1 MLDTSTTLDHIAE
14 RATQLY
20 SLPAVAIQVLELT
33 SQPEVDSRRLKECI
47 ENDPALTTRVLRV
60 VNSSI
65 FGLSREVGDLTQAL
79 ALLGTKPL
87 KLLVLGFSLPP
98 NLLTGIA
105 AETLSRYW
113 KHTLTKAVAAREIS
127 DRLWHVSGE
136 EAFIVG
142 LLQDIGLLAL
152 AQQIG
157 EQYVSF
163 LESVHAEGADRLQM
177 ERDAMGFDHTQ
188 LSACLLSGW
197 NLPDALTQAVRV
209 AASLDLIDELPIPE
223 RTLPRVVYVA
233 ELLACTISDGR
244 AAALA
249 ELLQLGRQWRELEGA
264 DWDWFVTDIEQ
275 RVAQVADVFNLQLP
289 SALDY
294 RDMLS
299 RAHAQLATV
308 ALDAAGDLL
317 RKRASVPISFPEN
330 SRLPAELESLTDAV
344 SHLDRTLTPSPQSAS
359 DQNRP
364 AAHASDEPT
373 PAGAA
378 WQRATPQMLSASPS
392 GSPVED
398 DAALLARLRVAVSAC
413 RQIRSPLSLLLI
425 DVDRYD
431 DLAFKAGDAT
441 AAAVLLRVEALC
453 RGLEHPGLMCQRVR
467 ESRFGVVLPKCDRA
481 QAVEIGNQ
489 LRLRLRSSAVSAR
502 ERSAGPLTISI
513 GISAV
518 NVPPRNFAA
527 EDLVESADRCLR
539 GVASSGGD
547 GLKSI
552 ELC

>member
-1 MLDTSTTLDHIAE
+1 MLATSTTLDQIAQ

-33 SQPEVDSRRLKECI
+33 SQREVDSRRVKECI

-98 NLLTGIA
+98 DLLTGIA

-163 LESVHAEGADRLQM
+163 LDSVHAEGADLLQM

-188 LSACLLSGW
+188 LSASLLSGW
-197 NLPDALTQAVRV
+197 NLPDALTETVRV
-209 AASLDLIDELPIPE
+209 AASLELIDELPISE

-244 AAALA
+244 AVALA
-249 ELLQLGRQWRELEGA
+249 ELLELGKKWRELERV
-264 DWDWFVTDIEQ
+264 DWDWFVTDVEQ

-289 SALDY
+289 EALDY
-294 RDMLS
+294 RDMLG
-299 RAHAQLATV
+299 RAHAQLASV

-317 RKRASVPISFPEN
+317 RKRASTPIAYPDN
-330 SRLPAELESLTDAV
+330 SRLAGDLESLTDAV
-344 SHLDRTLTPSPQSAS
+344 SNLDRI
-359 DQNRP
+359 
-364 AAHASDEPT
+364 PT
-373 PAGAA
+373 PAAKVAATRGPLVQSRDEPSLSATRWQRGAVQLPPSNSAGAA
-378 WQRATPQMLSASPS
+378 
-392 GSPVED
+392 VED
-398 DAALLARLRVAVSAC
+398 DAALLARLRVAISAC

-425 DVDRYD
+425 DIDRYD
-431 DLAFKAGDAT
+431 DLTFKAGESA
-441 AAAVLLRVEALC
+441 AAAVVLRVEAQC
-453 RGLEHPGLMCQRVR
+453 RNLDHPGLMCQRVR
-467 ESRFGVVLPKCDRA
+467 PSRFGVILPKCDRA
-481 QAVEIGNQ
+481 QAVEVANQ
-489 LRLRLRSSAVSAR
+489 LRLRLRNSSGTAA
-502 ERSAGPLTISI
+502 ERTAGSLTISI

-518 NVPPRNFAA
+518 NVPPRNFPA